1 MLSTSRRAFIAPIAH
16 APSAAFIACALSITL
31 LNPACAQD
39 SAPNG
44 TAAQSTQDDGSR
56 DAKHAAKHEAK
67 QDADQARDS
76 RDSSQSAGNQ
86 ANSATAPASDTQSA
100 TQDDKKHDKK
110 HDKDKSSDAPAVDPA
125 APTNNGAGTGA
136 GNGAD
141 NNNTTNASAV
151 KPTIAWYVSL
161 HADGAADPAT
171 GGAST
176 GPSTGAGADNILGFA
191 SDGTAKGSVLGAAPA
206 SIGQVHGLRGVLP
219 LSDGTILVIAAWKE
233 NTQVLQYGKPVANGT
248 RPFMSVFTSH
258 SATNPLLLHPYCLA
272 QASDGTIYAS
282 NQDSN
287 TVSRY
292 GAPGSANAG
301 VPLGLDGSVQ
311 SGATAG
317 MIIPSQTMQSD
328 GIKMVRGIAFGPDG
342 KLYISD
348 RGQGE
353 VSRWDPAT
361 GKREATVLS
370 KKHDLKTPIQLLFS
384 SDGSVLFVS
393 DNKRNSVFRVTLA
406 TGAVDDFVPVAA
418 GLDAPSA
425 LALDGDWL
433 YVGSRKG
440 QAVLRFN
447 RESGVADSA
456 PFLANL
462 PDNPEFFVLNR
473 F

>member
-1 MLSTSRRAFIAPIAH
+1 M
-16 APSAAFIACALSITL
+16 LSITL

-39 SAPNG
+39 SAPND
-44 TAAQSTQDDGSR
+44 ASTQDGGKDDDKRDG
-56 DAKHAAKHEAK
+56 KHEAKHEAK

-76 RDSSQSAGNQ
+76 ANPAQSAEKQ
-86 ANSATAPASDTQSA
+86 ANPTAAAST

-110 HDKDKSSDAPAVDPA
+110 HAKDKSSDTPAVDPA
-125 APTNNGAGTGA
+125 TQTNNGA
-136 GNGAD
+136 
-141 NNNTTNASAV
+141 TTNSNAASAPTV

-161 HADGAADPAT
+161 HSDGAADPAT
-171 GGAST
+171 NNSG
-176 GPSTGAGADNILGFA
+176 GAGADNILGFG
-191 SDGTAKGSVLGAAPA
+191 SDGSAKGSVLGAAPA

-219 LSDGTILVIAAWKE
+219 LADGTILVIAAWKE
-233 NTQVLQYGKPVANGT
+233 NTQVLQYGKPAANGT

-258 SATNPLLLHPYCLA
+258 SDSNPLLLHPYCLA

-301 VPLGLDGSVQ
+301 VPLGRDGSAQ

-353 VSRWDPAT
+353 VSRWDVTAGT
-361 GKREATVLS
+361 REATVLA

-447 RESGVADSA
+447 RESGVADTA